1 MLGGK
6 RQQINRWRYIPLSCY
21 NMPMSRKLQL
31 KILREI
37 SRVNADLEQKRNEV
51 KWWRTDLNLG
61 EELTR
66 LENQRDIL
74 YSILKGM
81 KK

>member
-1 MLGGK
+1 
-6 RQQINRWRYIPLSCY
+6 
-21 NMPMSRKLQL
+21 MSKKLHL
-31 KILREI
+31 KIVREI
-37 SRVNADLEQKRNEV
+37 SKIDAELDKKRHEV

-74 YSILKGM
+74 ISILKGIE
-81 KK
+81 K

>member
-1 MLGGK
+1 
-6 RQQINRWRYIPLSCY
+6 
-21 NMPMSRKLQL
+21 MPMSRKLQL
-31 KILREI
+31 KILHEI
-37 SRVNADLEQKRNEV
+37 SSVNAELDKKRHEV
-51 KWWRTDLNLG
+51 QWWRTDLNLG
-61 EELTR
+61 EELKR

>member
-1 MLGGK
+1 
-6 RQQINRWRYIPLSCY
+6 
-21 NMPMSRKLQL
+21 MPMSKKLQL
-31 KILREI
+31 KIQHELFKVRAELEEKQKEI
-37 SRVNADLEQKRNEV
+37 

-61 EELTR
+61 VELTR

-74 YSILKGM
+74 ISILKGL

>member
-1 MLGGK
+1 
-6 RQQINRWRYIPLSCY
+6 
-21 NMPMSRKLQL
+21 MSKKLHL
-31 KILREI
+31 KIVREI
-37 SRVNADLEQKRNEV
+37 SRIDIELDKKRHEV

-74 YSILKGM
+74 ISILKGIE
-81 KK
+81 K

>member
-1 MLGGK
+1 
-6 RQQINRWRYIPLSCY
+6 
-21 NMPMSRKLQL
+21 MPMSRKLQL
-31 KILREI
+31 KILRELSSI
-37 SRVNADLEQKRNEV
+37 NKELDEKRCEV

>member
-1 MLGGK
+1 
-6 RQQINRWRYIPLSCY
+6 
-21 NMPMSRKLQL
+21 MSKKLQL
-31 KILREI
+31 LKEKQMEI
-37 SRVNADLEQKRNEV
+37 

-61 EELTR
+61 AELTR

-74 YSILKGM
+74 ISILEGM